1 MMGDIMYLQQV
12 LRQHNSKEFVQAAVK
27 EVNGHVDC
35 KNLVLKKR
43 SKVPDDIQI
52 VPSVWLMRCKCDL
65 TTNKIKPHKARLNLH
80 GGNQIYG
87 MNYSETDAPGVT
99 WFTIRL
105 MIIFGIIFCWALCQ
119 VDFVM
124 AYLQA
129 PIKMD
134 IYMELPQIIQTT
146 HGNSKDHVLNLEKNI
161 YSQKQAGCVWNSFL
175 MNKLMSIGFTPSL
188 IDDCTLFLQ

>member
-65 TTNKIKPHKARLNLH
+65 TTNKIKPHMARLNLH
-80 GGNQIYG
+80 GGKQIYG
-87 MNYSETDAPGVT
+87 MNYSKTDAPGVT

-105 MIIFGIIFCWALCQ
+105 MIIFGIKFCWVLCQ

-124 AYLQA
+124 VYLQA
-129 PIKMD
+129 PIEMD

-146 HGNSKDHVLNLEKNI
+146 HGHSTRVEFREEHLQSETSWLCLELIPHEQAHVHKI
-161 YSQKQAGCVWNSFL
+161 HTF
-175 MNKLMSIGFTPSL
+175 P
-188 IDDCTLFLQ
+188 D